1 MPYRPEQDED
11 RKARRRALYQYILDS
26 QRYMTDLNPYF
37 SRSVATLQRVASGS
51 TQTPNKGTDLEVAKF
66 LRISK
71 NTLEDYLSGNISL
84 EILISRTGEDK
95 TKKGD
100 VTVESVIHDVLSLP
114 IPKRLEVLSRI
125 VNLVRE
131 KDVVPV
137 PTPKTISLTNEE
149 RTRLKKILTQSLAI
163 NDFTVDDLH
172 DVSSALLEYIDSAP
186 VEVEFEEKD
195 YLALLPYLY
204 RVQKWVQKKSGLIP
218 MLDIENTYKSLENL
232 ISDLQ
237 SELFV

>member
-11 RKARRRALYQYILDS
+11 RKARRRMLYQHVLDT
-26 QRYMTDLNPYF
+26 QRYMSDLNPYF
-37 SRSVATLQRVASGS
+37 SRTVATLQRVANGS
-51 TQTPNKGTDLEVAKF
+51 TQTPNKATDLEIAKY
-66 LRISK
+66 LKITE
-71 NTLEDYLSGNISL
+71 NTLEEYLSGKIDLLSL
-84 EILISRTGEDK
+84 IARKGEYK
-95 TKKGD
+95 TQKKD
-100 VTVESVIHDVLSLP
+100 VTVESIIHDILSLP
-114 IPKRLEVLSRI
+114 KDKRLEI
-125 VNLVRE
+125 VTKIVYSVQE
-131 KDVVPV
+131 KDIPV
-137 PTPKTISLTNEE
+137 PTPKTISLTSDE

-172 DVSSALLEYIDSAP
+172 DVSPALLEYIDSAP

-204 RVQKWVQKKSGLIP
+204 RVQKWVQKASGLIP